1 MTTVMNKHL
10 KCLYVSL
17 ILRHLLPYQNN
28 HERQHWEMPPRTDAC
43 QSRGRRPLSLCFKY
57 EATRLSR
64 HQVACILLL
73 GLHIQDL
80 GYKKVM
86 MFLTLIFILR
96 LNQLICARRKLS
108 STKVELLLYGKMLQF
123 SIRFTRVQKLVS
135 FIYQLSSTKVELL
148 LYGKMI
154 QFSIIFTRAQQL
166 VSWIYYLPNMP
177 KSTAKQ

>member
-1 MTTVMNKHL
+1 
-10 KCLYVSL
+10 
-17 ILRHLLPYQNN
+17 
-28 HERQHWEMPPRTDAC
+28 MPPRTDAC
-43 QSRGRRPLSLCFKY
+43 QSRGRRPLSLYFKY
-57 EATRLSR
+57 GATRLSR
-64 HQVACILLL
+64 HQVLLL

-123 SIRFTRVQKLVS
+123 SIRFTRVQQLVS

-154 QFSIIFTRAQQL
+154 QFSIIFTRVQQL